1 MKQDKI
7 ETAWSGVEKCENC
20 GIRHLALFADL
31 EHDDFVHIH
40 NPIHETNFKHGDAIY
55 HLESSA
61 EHVYTV
67 RSGLVKLVQ
76 YLSDGTPRIVRILR
90 PGDLAGIEITSG
102 GTYQHDAIALTMV
115 ETCQIPMTVINKLS
129 EETPRLHRQLL
140 ERWKN
145 ALITAD
151 SWLTKLSTGVARNR
165 VIHLLMWLDE
175 RTSQMDGSFI
185 LPVRED
191 IGAMVALTTETVSR
205 IIAELRRSEIITML
219 PGQRASIHRDELS
232 QLIEEE

>member
-7 ETAWSGVEKCENC
+7 ETAWSGAEKCETC

-31 EHDDFVHIH
+31 EHEDFVHIH
-40 NPIHETNFKHGDAIY
+40 NPIHEVVFKHGEALY
-55 HLESSA
+55 HLESAA

-76 YLSDGTPRIVRILR
+76 YLPDGTPRIVRILR
-90 PGDLAGIEITSG
+90 PGDLAGIEITTG
-102 GTYQHDAIALTMV
+102 GNYQHDAIALTPV
-115 ETCQIPMTVINKLS
+115 ETCQIPMTVINTLS

-151 SWLTKLSTGVARNR
+151 SWLTQLSTGTARNR
-165 VIHLLMWLDE
+165 VINLLLWLDAS
-175 RTSQMDGSFI
+175 TTQADGSFT

-205 IIAELRRSEIITML
+205 IVAELRRSDIVSML
-219 PGQRASIHRDELS
+219 PGQRARIDRDELAL
-232 QLIEEE
+232 LIEEE